1 MPLVRRSEGVPDRD
15 GSRPILAIHSAGR
28 RAYWRML
35 RQRRCRGAMERKS
48 PGRLRLTAI
57 SASLAG
63 RICSV
68 ICNLTGRP
76 VWF

>member
-1 MPLVRRSEGVPDRD
+1 
-15 GSRPILAIHSAGR
+15 
-28 RAYWRML
+28 
-35 RQRRCRGAMERKS
+35 MERKS